1 MRRLLLASVVAIAF
15 TWPAAAQSVGGNY
28 SVAGTNFDGSAYT
41 GEAEIKQ
48 LSETTCAIRW
58 NTGGSVSKGVCMRNN
73 DAFAAFY
80 ALGKSFGLVVY
91 KVMPDGSLHGL
102 WTITGQNG
110 SGTEVLTPK

>member
-1 MRRLLLASVVAIAF
+1 MRRLLLASALVAGVAL
-15 TWPAAAQSVGGNY
+15 PAAAQSVGGTY
-28 SVAGTNFDGSAYT
+28 TVSGTNFDGSRYS

-48 LSETTCAIRW
+48 LSETTCAIEW
-58 NTGGSVSKGVCMRNN
+58 NTGSVSKGVCMRNQ

-80 ALGKSFGLVVY
+80 ALGKTFGLVVY
-91 KVMPDGSLHGL
+91 KVMPDGSLHGV